1 MTDLHDYEIHYMLD
15 EYKRRPDP
23 RPMREMTMVEID
35 ALYFGDPEAAEVCEK
50 ALQTFIQD
58 GEQGDGL
65 IIEAVRKAMNEDP
78 DADDGENI
86 GLIEIY
92 AEATPEQRIVL
103 NKFMSR
109 LCAWSMATL
118 VRYQAGLRNDVSEQR
133 QNQ

>member
-1 MTDLHDYEIHYMLD
+1 MTNLHDYEIHYMLD

-35 ALYFGDPEAAEVCEK
+35 ALYFGDPKAAEVCEK
-50 ALQTFIQD
+50 ALAAFTQQ
-58 GEQGDGL
+58 GEDEGL

-118 VRYQAGLRNDVSEQR
+118 VRYQAGLRNDDSEQR